1 MSPENI
7 QRAEQEAE
15 RFLAAVRA
23 WRGAVTIETRHGY
36 EIATNAPR
44 ESGAMRRA
52 SMDLTRALA
61 DMRKP

>member
-7 QRAEQEAE
+7 RRAEEEAE
-15 RFLAAVRA
+15 RFLAAVRN
-23 WRGAVTIETRHGY
+23 WRAAVTIEARHGY
-36 EIATNAPR
+36 ELASNAPR

-61 DMRKP
+61 VMRKP